1 MRKVILFITMLCFAI
16 LTTSNPVF
24 MAEDFDGRE
33 EEMSQKCAVITDVQ
47 TQQECMAY
55 KQYLDEKWVTMDEQI
70 AQIQEQIDHVQ
81 GSMQKLEGDLQE
93 NNKKLEKLSKTIKSV
108 EDSIGKSEKRIKELE
123 ISIDEKT
130 LDIEER
136 DETMKE
142 RLKELQP
149 YTASNQYIDFIMGS
163 KSFADLL
170 RRSEIISELSS
181 YESLQM
187 QLLAEEREIL
197 STDKSNYEV
206 QKDLLKAQKL
216 NLEKDKL
223 KEENLLKLNEKLIG
237 EYRKQEDEL
246 YEQKVSLQLAQANIP
261 EVNTTLIQQ
270 SNQESGSGSTDKPIT
285 NIAELAPSSAFIKP
299 LKGEENYIYVA
310 GTWAYP
316 GGGLHR
322 GVDFGTFGQGIEVL
336 APANGI
342 ILWTFEGC
350 PSPNGNNYPNTCG
363 IPLGGGNNI
372 LFLCEVDGIAYAMPM
387 YHLQKLFVKPGQL
400 VSQGQTLGLSGNSGN
415 STGPHLHIEIIKVG
429 KMSLQAAV
437 DLYNANR
444 DFTFG
449 TGWGMDPKPCG
460 EAPCRIRPEYYWVN

>member
-1 MRKVILFITMLCFAI
+1 MRKIILFISMLFFVI

-24 MAEDFDGRE
+24 MAEDFSGRE
-33 EEMSQKCAVITDVQ
+33 DEMNKKCAVITDYA
-47 TQQECMAY
+47 TQQECKAY
-55 KQYLDEKWVTMDEQI
+55 KAYLDEKWANLDQEI
-70 AQIQEQIDHVQ
+70 RDIQAKIDQVQ
-81 GSMQKLEGDLQE
+81 GNME
-93 NNKKLEKLSKTIKSV
+93 KLEKDIQNNVTQLETLSKNITSV
-108 EDSIGKSEKRIKELE
+108 SDSIKESQKRIDELE

-130 LDIEER
+130 LDIQER
-136 DETMKE
+136 DENMKE

-149 YTASNQYIDFIMGS
+149 YTASNQYIEFIMGS

-187 QLLAEEREIL
+187 ELLSQERASLDE
-197 STDKSNYEV
+197 DKSNYEA
-206 QKDLLKAQKL
+206 QKDMLEAQKL
-216 NLEKDKL
+216 NLENEKA
-223 KEENLLKLNEKLIG
+223 KEEELMKLNEKLIG

-246 YEQKVSLQLAQANIP
+246 YEEKVRLQLEQTNIP
-261 EVNTTLIQQ
+261 EVNTTLIVQ
-270 SNQESGSGSTDKPIT
+270 SNPGGGDVGD
-285 NIAELAPSSAFIKP
+285 IASSSAFIKP
-299 LKGEENYIYVA
+299 LKGNNYVYSA

-322 GVDFGTFGQGIEVL
+322 GVDFGTFGQGVEVV

-342 ILWTFEGC
+342 IIWTFEGC

-363 IPLGGGNNI
+363 IPMGGGNNI
-372 LFLCEVDGIAYAMPM
+372 LFLCEVEGIVYAMPM
-387 YHLQKLFVKPGQL
+387 YHLQSLSVSTGQL
-400 VSQGQTLGLSGNSGN
+400 VSQGETLGLSGNSGN

-429 KMSLQAAV
+429 AMTLEEGVA
-437 DLYNANR
+437 LYNRNK

-460 EAPCRIRPEYYWVN
+460 EAPCRLRPEIYWVN